1 MLTLRA
7 ALRLCLASPIALLFF
22 CVMPS
27 AQPACAQ
34 AAAPDAHLE
43 LVIVLSRHG
52 VRSPLTAQADLDK
65 FSAAP
70 WPTWDVAP
78 GILTA
83 HGYQLM
89 KDFGNWDR
97 TKFAG
102 EGLLA
107 PTGCA
112 DVAHVTILA
121 DTDERTRETG
131 KALSEGMF
139 PDCNVV
145 VHSQPDGTIDPL
157 FLTHKAGI
165 GHPDPAFAAAAIAGR
180 IGGDPN

>member
-7 ALRLCLASPIALLFF
+7 ASRLCLSAPFALVFF
-22 CVMPS
+22 CMLAP
-27 AQPACAQ
+27 APLACAQ

-70 WPTWDVAP
+70 WPVWDVAP

-89 KDFGNWDR
+89 KMFGDWDR

-112 DVAHVTILA
+112 DA
-121 DTDERTRETG
+121 
-131 KALSEGMF
+131 
-139 PDCNVV
+139 
-145 VHSQPDGTIDPL
+145 
-157 FLTHKAGI
+157 THRVSGAC
-165 GHPDPAFAAAAIAGR
+165 A
-180 IGGDPN
+180 